1 MADLKAALQSAA
13 PSKENG
19 SFPNW
24 NNAEQ
29 TALVISTLTAEIQ
42 TLQVGMSQMFEV
54 KTLISIKAGVWYRIC
69 HLLCLWQ
76 SSLGEKSEQL
86 LFTNKALQSLETS
99 CIEKQKMLDKVA
111 ACRV

>member
-24 NNAEQ
+24 NNSEQ

-42 TLQVGMSQMFEV
+42 TLQVDMFQMFEV
-54 KTLISIKAGVWYRIC
+54 RKINEHKGRCVVSNLPFTLLMAEFPG
-69 HLLCLWQ
+69 
-76 SSLGEKSEQL
+76 
-86 LFTNKALQSLETS
+86 
-99 CIEKQKMLDKVA
+99 
-111 ACRV
+111 

>member
-42 TLQVGMSQMFEV
+42 TLQVDMFQMFEV
-54 KTLISIKAGVWYRIC
+54 KKI
-69 HLLCLWQ
+69 
-76 SSLGEKSEQL
+76 
-86 LFTNKALQSLETS
+86 N
-99 CIEKQKMLDKVA
+99 
-111 ACRV
+111 